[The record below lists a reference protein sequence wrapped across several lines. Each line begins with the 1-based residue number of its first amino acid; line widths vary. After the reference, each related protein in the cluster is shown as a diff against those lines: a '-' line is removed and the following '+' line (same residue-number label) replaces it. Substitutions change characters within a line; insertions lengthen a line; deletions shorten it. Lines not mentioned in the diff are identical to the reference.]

1 MAVIGV
7 KLADETFYPILKQG
21 VPAKKTLRLT
31 TVSDGQ
37 AVAHIELFCSEDGTM
52 NAARYVDTLLLERV
66 APQRSGEP
74 DIAFAV
80 SVDERNVFRAE
91 ARDSE
96 SGSASSV
103 QALLSPFA
111 ALPDAAP
118 RAALPA
124 SPPKTPAKR
133 AVSEKPKKNEMPFVV
148 GGICVLCVIAL
159 LLLLFCFVRSQ
170 NAQTLFAASAP
181 GTSPSGVA
189 VPSEYMCAFVAEAY
203 SASRR
208 PVRRRGERNR
218 RGEVSFFFQENLRL

>member
-7 KLADETFYPILKQG
+7 KLADGTFYPVLKEG
-21 VPAKKTLRLT
+21 VPAKKMLCLT

-52 NAARYVDTLLLERV
+52 NAARYIDTLLLERV

-74 DIAFAV
+74 DIVLAV
-80 SVDERNVFRAE
+80 SVDERNVFRVE

-96 SGSASSV
+96 FGSTSAV

-111 ALPDAAP
+111 AFPDAAP

-124 SPPKTPAKR
+124 SPPKIPAKR
-133 AVSEKPKKNEMPFVV
+133 AVSEKPKKNEMSFVV
-148 GGICVLCVIAL
+148 GGICVLCVTAL

-170 NAQTLFAASAP
+170 NA
-181 GTSPSGVA
+181 
-189 VPSEYMCAFVAEAY
+189 
-203 SASRR
+203 
-208 PVRRRGERNR
+208 
-218 RGEVSFFFQENLRL
+218 